1 MTAGRSELYVIRT
14 ICISQYHC
22 YSMEVRMEELLG
34 RFELPVLAAVARLRA
49 NAYGVS
55 VMDEVSKREGREVSY
70 GAVHVT
76 LDRLMEKGFLTSKM
90 GEPTPERGGRR
101 KRYFELTGKGEKAL
115 AAAWSRYR
123 TNFAGLNL
131 KPAGA

>member
-1 MTAGRSELYVIRT
+1 
-14 ICISQYHC
+14 
-22 YSMEVRMEELLG
+22 MEIVMEELG
-34 RFELPVLAAVARLRA
+34 RFELPVLAAVARLRG

-115 AAAWSRYR
+115 AAARSRYR
-123 TNFAGLNL
+123 MNFAGLNL

>member
-1 MTAGRSELYVIRT
+1 MS
-14 ICISQYHC
+14 
-22 YSMEVRMEELLG
+22 LG
-34 RFELPVLAAVARLRA
+34 KLELPVLAAVARLRG

-55 VMDEVSKREGREVSY
+55 IMDEVSKREGREVPY

-76 LDRLMEKGFLTSKM
+76 LDRLTEKGFLTSEM

-101 KRYFELTGKGEKAL
+101 KRYYTVTGKGEKAL
-115 AAAWSRYR
+115 AAAWSQFK
-123 TNFAGLNL
+123 TNFAGLKL

>member
-1 MTAGRSELYVIRT
+1 
-14 ICISQYHC
+14 
-22 YSMEVRMEELLG
+22 MEELG
-34 RFELPVLAAVARLRA
+34 RFELPVLAAVARLRG

-76 LDRLMEKGFLTSKM
+76 LDRLAEKGFLTSKM

-101 KRYFELTGKGEKAL
+101 KRYYKLTGKGEKAL
-115 AAAWSRYR
+115 AAAWSQFRS
-123 TNFAGLNL
+123 NFAGLKL
-131 KPAGA
+131 KTAGA

>member
-1 MTAGRSELYVIRT
+1 VTSA
-14 ICISQYHC
+14 
-22 YSMEVRMEELLG
+22 EVEMDDLG
-34 RFELPVLAAVARLRA
+34 KFELPVLAAVARMRG

-55 VMDEVSKREGREVSY
+55 IMDEVSKREGREVSY

-76 LDRLMEKGFLTSKM
+76 LDRLVEKGFLSTKM

-101 KRYFELTGKGEKAL
+101 KRYYEPTGKGEKAL
-115 AAAWSRYR
+115 AAAWSQFQA
-123 TNFAGLNL
+123 NFEGLKL